1 MSKYEPTTCRF
12 PRRPRAHS
20 ANGTL
25 IGSAVFAQHAFVT
38 TRHTERHGHRHID
51 RQTDRLQATLHSGNN
66 RRHAMRTNNKAF
78 DDSSLGSV
86 STRTRRR
93 LGNY

>member
-38 TRHTERHGHRHID
+38 TRHID

-78 DDSSLGSV
+78 DDSSLGWV
-86 STRTRRR
+86 SRRTRPR